1 MQKHAHFDLY
11 LPTGGEFARA
21 LGQPVLSRTTLHHW
35 PLSCV
40 ERIHTADGQAYICK
54 SISGPLIEPVFYQAI
69 AADLL
74 PGCRVLHLD
83 QRYAIMLLDDLS
95 GGSLSGGGL
104 AWTRADQMH
113 LTLPQA
119 ISLAEQ
125 LTSHIRELP
134 ASAPLFMDLSS
145 ASAWGAIVAQ
155 MVDTIQAL
163 SMADGFGAVTPAIVT
178 RIRRACGA
186 PALLAAL
193 DNAPGLIHADL
204 TAQNVFVREGQVKV
218 IDWQFPRCGPRDL
231 DRALFLMSLGHS
243 PAGVAEG
250 GTMALLHLLRI
261 EWFVQCAVRWFP
273 AGRDGYSAQIVE
285 NLALAEH
292 ALSA

>member
-11 LPTGGEFARA
+11 LPTAGEIAHA
-21 LGQPVLSRTTLHHW
+21 LGQSVRSRTTLHQW

-83 QRYAIMLLDDLS
+83 QRYAIMLLDDLAWT
-95 GGSLSGGGL
+95 GL

-125 LTSHIRELP
+125 LTSCIRELP
-134 ASAPLFMDLSS
+134 ASAPLFMDLAS
-145 ASAWGAIVAQ
+145 ASAWEAIVTQ
-155 MVDTIQAL
+155 MVDTVQAL
-163 SMADGFGAVTPAIVT
+163 IEADGFGAVTPVIVT
-178 RIRRACGA
+178 RIRRACVA
-186 PALLAAL
+186 PALVAAL

-218 IDWQFPRCGPRDL
+218 IDWQFPRRGPRDL
-231 DRALFLMSLGHS
+231 DRTLFLMSLGHS
-243 PAGVAEG
+243 PAGVADG
-250 GTMALLHLLRI
+250 GTVALLHLLRI

-273 AGRDGYSAQIVE
+273 AGRDGYSTQIVE
-285 NLALAEH
+285 NLALAEQ